1 MASLKEV
8 RNRIVSVNSTKQIT
22 AAMKMVS
29 AAKLRRAQD
38 AIIRMR
44 PYAEKLGEVLSN
56 VSASLDG
63 SENKFAQQREVKNVL
78 FVAIVSNRGLAGA
91 FNTQVFRLIR
101 KATVEAE
108 ARGEHVH
115 VLSLG
120 KKAADLYRRN
130 HMQAAGFPENLA
142 ALYDGLSFDKVAPV
156 AEVIMEKFAAG
167 EYDRVELFYNKFKNA
182 ASQVVTEERYLPVE
196 PPKPSAEGAKADESV
211 ETRGAKT
218 DHIMEPD
225 RGTIVEQIIP
235 KSLKIQLYKAML
247 DSFAAEHGARMTAMH
262 KATDNADSLLK
273 DLKLSYNKARQA
285 AITNEILEIVGG
297 AEALKG

>member
-38 AIIRMR
+38 AIVRMR
-44 PYAEKLGEVLSN
+44 PYAEKLNVLLSN

-63 SENKFAQQREVKNVL
+63 NENKFAQQREAKRVL

-101 KATVEAE
+101 KAAEQAE
-108 ARGEHVH
+108 ARGEQVH
-115 VLSLG
+115 VLSIG
-120 KKAADLYRRN
+120 KKAADLYRRSAW
-130 HMQAAGFPENLA
+130 HAAGLPDNLA
-142 ALYDGLSFDKVAPV
+142 ALYDGLTFDAVAPV
-156 AEVIMEKFAAG
+156 AEAIMAKFADG

-182 ASQVVTEERYLPVE
+182 ASQIVTQERFLPIM
-196 PPKPSAEGAKADESV
+196 PPQAEADAP
-211 ETRGAKT
+211 AKT

-225 RGTIVEQIIP
+225 RRTIVEEIIP

-262 KATDNADSLLK
+262 KATDNADELLK
-273 DLKLSYNKARQA
+273 ELRLTYNKARQA